1 MKTLSYWGAANMRG
15 TWIEIYELE
24 QKRKQLTKLAQKL
37 GTSHPA
43 VQKLNKEVEQLALK
57 LQRERVG

>member
-1 MKTLSYWGAANMRG
+1 MRINWDELY
-15 TWIEIYELE
+15 TLE

-57 LQRERVG
+57 LQRGMVG